1 MSMKKRIYSGL
12 IALGMAVSS
21 GAIFMPSYCSYA
33 IESQTESVAERTAAA
48 KERYLS
54 KLAEAK
60 ALSADDYS
68 ADSYALY
75 QNKLSGFNVETILGM
90 VPNFYVAAEY
100 NELCYGIDYAKS
112 FLNKDKNH
120 TFYNDL
126 EELINYGESLNPDDY
141 TEESFQAFTEKFTT
155 LKTGEYSLSNA
166 WEKEKAGNGINIYT
180 YFIINQYRPCFDLL
194 VRKDRVSIEKTDNDT
209 GITLASNSDHIAQ
222 EDTFVVRKYDNTNW
236 DWSES
241 DSYSLKQVPNMCDNY
256 VRYNISL
263 FNENGIL
270 RDMDDVYSIVIPVP
284 DEYNINSLQVQIFSN
299 RAAMGSI
306 ARTVIDK
313 ENRVV
318 TVTYQQGYLDMCNGG
333 SIVLKTPI
341 TAVNP
346 TKLTDDGVYS
356 ITANLTAFSDAAKTS
371 MADAA
376 INHASYLTKSGDDI
390 AVYID
395 FKPIYVIDK
404 DTPSYCGGLW
414 SEKGTSRDGEYYTD
428 SETILSYYT
437 ESNGTIR
444 DNDIYDGVTQI
455 PCVKTIKLDL
465 ESDCYNRYGG
475 YTLVVSSPSMA
486 ALNHIAFEDY
496 IWDELLCNLMISNA
510 TYLGTLDQASSYLPT
525 YDITALQREYE
536 YANILADD
544 NIYTDESW
552 ADVQA
557 LLDTETTTEDKKCV
571 TGYSDTAELTARIA
585 EYQSAT
591 AALVVDENKKIA
603 DGRYL
608 VPAHMIKTD
617 RASDSMSENAINHN
631 VVVDVKDGK
640 ATVQVEFKGMAI
652 DDKFGYLEKLSYF
665 NAGYEYNGFGA
676 PVGEVTEATVINKYD
691 VIDEYSGKNPPH
703 YLEFPLVDGKGAEW
717 IPLQVFVPV
726 MEAVST
732 GSGTQSVLMHL
743 DWENKVPAGKIAEYT
758 GNTLSLKDDFGLNF
772 FFNFGEQTLN
782 DAGAKVKFTLPDGS
796 VKEYVISEIAD
807 ADKTANGYK
816 FSANVAAKEMTAPVK
831 VQVILS
837 NGETSEVF
845 SCSVKEYADKLIA
858 SSTNESEI
866 ALVKS
871 ILNYGG
877 YAQEFFGYNKTAL
890 ANADLTGA
898 EKTLGDVTIANTK
911 RERVEDEDDGINF
924 YGSSLSLN
932 TKIDLKA
939 YFTLEDG
946 AKISD
951 YTFKIGSTELT
962 PVESGN
968 KYYVTIPDITSRD
981 IDERSAIEIA
991 NKSGEGELSVKT
1003 GPYAYIYKALS
1014 KSSDEKLQS
1023 LMKALYFYSQAAEN
1037 YNA

>member
-1 MSMKKRIYSGL
+1 MINLKLCSSL
-12 IALGMAVSS
+12 IALSLVLSTGVY
-21 GAIFMPSYCSYA
+21 FMPSANCVA
-33 IESQTESVAERTAAA
+33 KAASVSDNSEFSE
-48 KERYLS
+48 KDRYIS
-54 KLAEAK
+54 KLNE
-60 ALSADDYS
+60 ALSISSSDYS
-68 ADSYALY
+68 ADSYSLFLDRLAPYNKSLIIEMDSESYSDIEYRTLY
-75 QNKLSGFNVETILGM
+75 DGIE
-90 VPNFYVAAEY
+90 YAE
-100 NELCYGIDYAKS
+100 S
-112 FLNKDKNH
+112 FLVADTSH
-120 TFYNDL
+120 SYLSDL
-126 EELINYGESLNPDDY
+126 EKLINYGNSLVKDDY
-141 TEESFQAFTEKFTT
+141 TDESFTAFKTKFDS
-155 LKTGEYSLSNA
+155 LASGNYSL
-166 WEKEKAGNGINIYT
+166 EKAKAAEEDGYGGKTIYT
-180 YFIINQYRPCFDLL
+180 SYIEKQYIPCFNLL
-194 VRKDRVSIEKTDNDT
+194 KSRDCCSVTLVDPNT
-209 GITLASNSDHIAQ
+209 GITVSSDSDVIPQDAELVVTAYDSTDWPWLTLNSNS
-222 EDTFVVRKYDNTNW
+222 FTNIPRLC
-236 DWSES
+236 SQYVYYNVAIYGS
-241 DSYSLKQVPNMCDNY
+241 DGK
-256 VRYNISL
+256 RINISSPYTITYPISDDFDMSQL
-263 FNENGIL
+263 TYQLYTNEIG
-270 RDMDDVYSIVIPVP
+270 S
-284 DEYNINSLQVQIFSN
+284 
-299 RAAMGSI
+299 GSI
-306 ARTVIDK
+306 AKIKKDIDNK
-313 ENRVV
+313 TISV
-318 TVTYQQGYLDMCNGG
+318 TFRQTSMSKANG
-333 SIVLKTPI
+333 SAMLFKNAISNVDP
-341 TAVNP
+341 
-346 TKLTDDGVYS
+346 LTLEDGIYNVK
-356 ITANLTAFSDAAKTS
+356 ANLTAS
-371 MADAA
+371 ADATRASMSNEA
-376 INHASYLTKSGDDI
+376 IIHDAYLTKLGDDI
-390 AVYID
+390 NIYVN
-395 FKPIYVIDK
+395 FVPIYVIAPDQ
-404 DTPSYCGGLW
+404 PSYCGGLW
-414 SEKGTSRDGEYYTD
+414 SEKGKQRDSQYYED
-428 SETILSYYT
+428 SEVVYSYYT
-437 ESNGTIR
+437 NEDGTIR
-444 DNDIYDGVTQI
+444 DNDIYNGVTQI
-455 PCVKTIKLDL
+455 PCPKTIKLHL
-465 ESDCYNRYGG
+465 ERDSFNEYGG
-475 YTLVVSSPSMA
+475 YTLAVSSPAMA
-486 ALNHIAFEDY
+486 ALNNLDFSEIEKY
-496 IWDELLCNLMISNA
+496 WDELTAIMMISNP

-571 TGYSDTAELTARIA
+571 TGYSDTTELTARIA

-845 SCSVKEYADKLIA
+845 SCSVKEYADKLLA

-890 ANADLTGA
+890 ANADLTDA

-1023 LMKALYFYSQAAEN
+1023 LMKALYFYSQAAEK